1 VVITQSAEAGSL
13 TLDNISK
20 AAPLIH
26 AQLMQDAEA
35 NEESIPEHLA
45 HNSFDEYIGDLIHW
59 CYTEDAKLE
68 KKVLQQP
75 TLAALSQKT
84 KDKLLIPWQ
93 KLDVLCKYQT
103 TLDNQLYKAMKA
115 LRDEQ
120 AWRLNS
126 LEAIEPADDEA
137 DAA

>member
-1 VVITQSAEAGSL
+1 VIAQYDEADSL
-13 TLDNISK
+13 TQKNLSK
-20 AAPLIH
+20 AAPLIY
-26 AQLMQDAEA
+26 AQLKEDAETD
-35 NEESIPEHLA
+35 EESIPEHLA
-45 HNSFDEYIGDLIHW
+45 HSSFDEYIGDLIHW
-59 CYTEDAKLE
+59 CYTEGAKLE

-75 TLAALSQKT
+75 TLADLSQKA

-93 KLDVLCKYQT
+93 KLDVLTKYQT

-126 LEAIEPADDEA
+126 LDAIEPAGDEA

>member
-1 VVITQSAEAGSL
+1 
-13 TLDNISK
+13 
-20 AAPLIH
+20 
-26 AQLMQDAEA
+26 
-35 NEESIPEHLA
+35 
-45 HNSFDEYIGDLIHW
+45 LIHW
-59 CYTEDAKLE
+59 CYTEVAKLE

-75 TLAALSQKT
+75 TLAALSQKA

-93 KLDVLCKYQT
+93 KLDVLTKYQT

-126 LEAIEPADDEA
+126 LDAIEPAGDEA